1 MTKNGRRA
9 LFLLVATVANMLLTL
24 VILVALVLL
33 WSLLS
38 DWLKISSKAIILP
51 VTLGAFMAAVV
62 LAGIVYGKFLK
73 AIQKRPELSER
84 FGLVK

>member
-1 MTKNGRRA
+1 MTKTGRRA
-9 LFLLVATVANMLLTL
+9 LFLLVATLANMLLT
-24 VILVALVLL
+24 VAILVVLVLL

-38 DWLKISSKAIILP
+38 SWLGISSSVFIPA
-51 VTLGAFMAAVV
+51 TLGAFLAAVV
-62 LAGIVYGKFLK
+62 IAGVIYGKFLK

>member
-9 LFLLVATVANMLLTL
+9 LFLLVATAANMLLTVVLL
-24 VILVALVLL
+24 VVLVLL

-38 DWLKISSKAIILP
+38 GWLGISSSVFIPA
-51 VTLGAFMAAVV
+51 TLVAFIAAVV
-62 LAGIVYGKFLK
+62 IAGIIYSKFLK
-73 AIQKRPELSER
+73 AIQKRPDLTER